1 MKSIQA
7 ALQAMRVS
15 DALGT
20 ANGDEKLP
28 WGRGLSPFARRSDGE
43 RNEKPDRSAHMR
55 TVVRL
60 LASLNHIKLRQ
71 YRLAMAKPST
81 RLDVSQQRYCLSAK
95 ANSFSSCRFSSL
107 PSSLS

>member
-43 RNEKPDRSAHMR
+43 RNDRSAHMR

-95 ANSFSSCRFSSL
+95 ATSFSSCRFSSL